1 MEDLKHV
8 EAATKIYFTTDYGRF
23 KFMKGNR
30 DLVERKIKKIVD
42 AIEQGVDILKYAPII
57 VNKDMEI
64 VDGQHRFAVSK
75 QLKQN
80 VYYVI
85 KEDAELSIVPTINS
99 NSTKWKTSDFLAS
112 YIDLGKTAYKQ
123 LQAFIESFPGTSIPT
138 AAKMLHAG
146 TVAAPK
152 AMEEFRDGLLTT
164 DHLDTAYDLAEM
176 LKDFEPYTDN
186 PYGERM
192 FRVAAALKDNGKYDH
207 ALMLKKL
214 EASGKRIDDIG
225 SPKSIIN
232 QMELIINH
240 HSQKRII
247 IH

>member
-30 DLVERKIKKIVD
+30 DLIERKINKIVD

-75 QLKQN
+75 QLRTN

-99 NSTKWKTSDFLAS
+99 NSTKWKTADFLAS
-112 YIDLGKTAYKQ
+112 YVDLGKIAYKA
-123 LQAFIESFPGTSIPT
+123 LQAFVESFPGMSIQT
-138 AAKMLHAG
+138 GAKMLHAG
-146 TVAAPK
+146 TVVAPK
-152 AMEEFRDGLLTT
+152 VMEAFRDGLLTT
-164 DHLDTAYDLAEM
+164 EHLDDAYDYAQM
-176 LKDFEPYTDN
+176 LKDFTPYIDN

-192 FRVAAALKDNGKYDH
+192 FRVASLLKDNGKYDH
-207 ALMLKKL
+207 DLMLKKL
-214 EASGKRIDDIG
+214 EASGKRIDEVS
-225 SPKSIIN
+225 SPKTIIN